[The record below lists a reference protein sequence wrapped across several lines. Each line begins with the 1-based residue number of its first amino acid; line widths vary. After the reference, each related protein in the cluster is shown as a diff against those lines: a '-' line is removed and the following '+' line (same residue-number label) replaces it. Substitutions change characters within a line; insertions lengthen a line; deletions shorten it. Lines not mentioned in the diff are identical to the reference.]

1 MDIYGYVLF
10 KLNFTFYFPVCY
22 TKKCLVRGRTQ
33 DSCFFVSGYPVS
45 VSGVITVPVS
55 ASMYQTM
62 VANIQSDGTMQV
74 VTPMVQVPKVEPGN
88 GETSIEAVTIQG
100 HPMTMINAAGEHQ
113 VLQVISLKD
122 ANVLTKAMQAEVV
135 KDEDSQQQQTVSS
148 PE

>member
-1 MDIYGYVLF
+1 MGFEIAYG
-10 KLNFTFYFPVCY
+10 
-22 TKKCLVRGRTQ
+22 
-33 DSCFFVSGYPVS
+33 CFLRCQVFFQFAIQRMPGQGQNTGQLRFSVSGYPVS

-88 GETSIEAVTIQG
+88 GEASIEAVTIQG

>member
-1 MDIYGYVLF
+1 M
-10 KLNFTFYFPVCY
+10 
-22 TKKCLVRGRTQ
+22 GR
-33 DSCFFVSGYPVS
+33 SWNAYHMFVSGYPVS

-74 VTPMVQVPKVEPGN
+74 VTPMVQVPKVESGN
-88 GETSIEAVTIQG
+88 GDTTIEAVTIQG

-122 ANVLTKAMQAEVV
+122 ANVLTKTMQAEV

>member
-1 MDIYGYVLF
+1 M
-10 KLNFTFYFPVCY
+10 
-22 TKKCLVRGRTQ
+22 
-33 DSCFFVSGYPVS
+33 
-45 VSGVITVPVS
+45 PVS

-74 VTPMVQVPKVEPGN
+74 VTPMVQVPKVESGN
-88 GETSIEAVTIQG
+88 GDTTIEAVTIQG

-122 ANVLTKAMQAEVV
+122 ANVLTKTMQAEV

>member
-1 MDIYGYVLF
+1 MIID
-10 KLNFTFYFPVCY
+10 T
-22 TKKCLVRGRTQ
+22 TQ
-33 DSCFFVSGYPVS
+33 DSQLFVSGYPVS

-74 VTPMVQVPKVEPGN
+74 VTPMVQVPKVEPN
-88 GETSIEAVTIQG
+88 SGETIEAVTIQG
-100 HPMTMINAAGEHQ
+100 HPMAMINAAGEHQ

>member
-1 MDIYGYVLF
+1 M
-10 KLNFTFYFPVCY
+10 
-22 TKKCLVRGRTQ
+22 
-33 DSCFFVSGYPVS
+33 FVSGYPVS

-55 ASMYQTM
+55 GSMYQTM

-88 GETSIEAVTIQG
+88 GDTTIEAVAIQG
-100 HPMTMINAAGEHQ
+100 HPMTMINAGEHQ

-135 KDEDSQQQQTVSS
+135 KDEDSQQQQQQQQQTVPS

>member
-1 MDIYGYVLF
+1 MDG
-10 KLNFTFYFPVCY
+10 NF
-22 TKKCLVRGRTQ
+22 G
-33 DSCFFVSGYPVS
+33 VSGYPVS

-100 HPMTMINAAGEHQ
+100 HPTMTMINANGEHQ

-122 ANVLTKAMQAEVV
+122 ASVLTKAMQGEIV
-135 KDEDSQQQQTVSS
+135 KDEDSQHQQTGSS

>member
-1 MDIYGYVLF
+1 M
-10 KLNFTFYFPVCY
+10 
-22 TKKCLVRGRTQ
+22 
-33 DSCFFVSGYPVS
+33 FVSGYPVS

-74 VTPMVQVPKVEPGN
+74 VTPMVQVPKVESGN
-88 GETSIEAVTIQG
+88 GDTTIEAVTIQG

-122 ANVLTKAMQAEVV
+122 ANVLTKAMQADIV

>member
-1 MDIYGYVLF
+1 
-10 KLNFTFYFPVCY
+10 
-22 TKKCLVRGRTQ
+22 
-33 DSCFFVSGYPVS
+33 
-45 VSGVITVPVS
+45 VPVS

-74 VTPMVQVPKVEPGN
+74 VTPMVQVPKVDSGN
-88 GETSIEAVTIQG
+88 GDTTIEAVAIQG

-122 ANVLTKAMQAEVV
+122 ANVLTKAMQADVG
-135 KDEDSQQQQTVSS
+135 KDEDNSQQQQQQAVSS

>member
-1 MDIYGYVLF
+1 M
-10 KLNFTFYFPVCY
+10 
-22 TKKCLVRGRTQ
+22 
-33 DSCFFVSGYPVS
+33 
-45 VSGVITVPVS
+45 SGVITVPVS

-88 GETSIEAVTIQG
+88 GETIEAVTIQG

-122 ANVLTKAMQAEVV
+122 ANVLTKAMQADV
-135 KDEDSQQQQTVSS
+135 KDEDSQPQQTVSS

>member
-1 MDIYGYVLF
+1 
-10 KLNFTFYFPVCY
+10 
-22 TKKCLVRGRTQ
+22 
-33 DSCFFVSGYPVS
+33 
-45 VSGVITVPVS
+45 
-55 ASMYQTM
+55 MYQTM

-88 GETSIEAVTIQG
+88 GETSIEAVAIQG

-122 ANVLTKAMQAEVV
+122 ANVLTKAMQADV
-135 KDEDSQQQQTVSS
+135 KDEDSQPQQTVSS